1 MGSSHV
7 WPSGQPSPPAARTIA
22 EDDSRMILHALPS
35 TTHSRHHD
43 AYLPDA
49 TLPSVRTTVT
59 LDDDLAARLRER
71 ARERDLSFKAVL
83 NEAIRSGLTDPRPP
97 SDPYRMKV
105 SPMRAKPEI
114 DLTKALRLAGQL
126 EDEEIVRKL
135 EQGR

>member
-1 MGSSHV
+1 
-7 WPSGQPSPPAARTIA
+7 
-22 EDDSRMILHALPS
+22 
-35 TTHSRHHD
+35 
-43 AYLPDA
+43 
-49 TLPSVRTTVT
+49 VRIRIT

-83 NEAIRSGLTDPRPP
+83 NEAIRSGLTDSGDP
-97 SDPYRMKV
+97 SEPYRMTI